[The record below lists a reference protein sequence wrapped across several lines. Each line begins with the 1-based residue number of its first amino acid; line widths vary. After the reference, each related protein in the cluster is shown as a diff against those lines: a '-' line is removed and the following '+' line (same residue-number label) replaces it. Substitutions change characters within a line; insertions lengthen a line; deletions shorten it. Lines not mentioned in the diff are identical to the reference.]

1 MDAKAKEEKMFGPVP
16 IETNLR
22 IASMRQMHCAIEHIE
37 RGDYECAITLAAAA
51 ENMLPEPEKPYFRGK
66 VKKLSE
72 SEQIKAAG
80 GAVGPNDYY
89 VWLKHGTLN
98 GVKTEVVTIPD
109 EESVVWIYRAISK
122 FEAVYNDRS
131 PQMTSFCRW
140 AIDWLM
146 AEGRPAMVS

>member
-1 MDAKAKEEKMFGPVP
+1 MFGPVS

-51 ENMLPEPEKPYFRGK
+51 ENMLPEPEKPYFRGR

-80 GAVGPNDYY
+80 DAVGPNDYY
-89 VWLKHGTLN
+89 VCQGPALCVHDRRRADER
-98 GVKTEVVTIPD
+98 GVR
-109 EESVVWIYRAISK
+109 SQHRAIRRR
-122 FEAVYNDRS
+122 RS
-131 PQMTSFCRW
+131 H
-140 AIDWLM
+140 
-146 AEGRPAMVS
+146 